1 MSETFRQG
9 RAEEVSAV
17 TTLLMN
23 SFPTPGRDRA
33 FWEGL
38 MLDSPFGGPES
49 WWVGEDGGRP
59 VAFCLLHRFRQ
70 WMGGVPIPVMGLGGV
85 AISPDHRRRGLAN
98 RMVEAGFR
106 HALERGDVASSLYPF
121 RITFYQGLGYGEI
134 GEVQQF
140 VLPPSAFP
148 DDREARARVRLVMGD
163 ADRAE
168 LMAVYARW
176 IRTQTG
182 QMERGDRAWRR
193 PFGPGD
199 DQCGVLLLGEGG
211 SPEGYVVARYRPD
224 LPVERRFLEVEE
236 CVWETPAAQR
246 AAYAWLASLGD
257 QHALVAYR
265 AHPSEHLR
273 ERVREPRLPAGAAP
287 GWQLW
292 TPSAT
297 VLRGPMFRLLDLPK
311 AWEMRTAAAGV
322 ETTVAL
328 EVEDPQIPE
337 NRGPW
342 RLRVEGGTVRLEPA
356 GSRGA
361 ADASLRTTVETL
373 SRIYAADLSPTEAV
387 AAGRAATDDA
397 AALAPLDHA
406 LALPRPWMFE
416 RF

>member
-1 MSETFRQG
+1 VSQTFRTG

-17 TTLLMN
+17 VTLLMN

-38 MLDSPFGGPES
+38 MLDSPFGGTES

-59 VAFCLLHRFRQ
+59 AAFSLLHRFRQ
-70 WMGGVPIPVMGLGGV
+70 WIGGAALPVMGLGGV
-85 AISPDHRRRGLAN
+85 AISPTHRRRGLAS

-106 HALERGDVASSLYPF
+106 HALERGDVASALYPF

-134 GEVQQF
+134 GEAHQYL
-140 VLPPSAFP
+140 LPPAAFP
-148 DDREARARVRLVMGD
+148 DDREALGRLRLVTGD

-168 LMAVYARW
+168 MRAVYDRW

-182 QMERGDRAWRR
+182 QMERPERAWRR
-193 PFGPGD
+193 PFAPAD
-199 DQCGVLLLGEGG
+199 DQAGVLVLDAAGK
-211 SPEGYVVARYRPD
+211 PEGYVIVRYRPD

-236 CVWETPAAQR
+236 AVWETPDAQR
-246 AAYAWLASLGD
+246 AVYAWIHSLAD

-265 AHPSEHLR
+265 AHPDEDFG
-273 ERVREPRLPAGAAP
+273 ERVREPRLPAGSAP
-287 GWQLW
+287 PWQLW
-292 TPSAT
+292 APRAT
-297 VLRGPMFRLLDLPK
+297 LLRGPMFRLLDVAK
-311 AWEMRTAAAGV
+311 AWEMRTAHPDV
-322 ETTVAL
+322 STSVLL
-328 EVEDPQIPE
+328 EVEDGQIAE

-342 RLRVEGGTVRLEPA
+342 LLRVEGGRVSVEPA
-356 GSRGA
+356 RGGGA

-373 SRIYAADLSPTEAV
+373 SRIYAADLTARRAV
-387 AAGRAATDDA
+387 RVGRATGDG
-397 AALAPLDHA
+397 AALAALDRA